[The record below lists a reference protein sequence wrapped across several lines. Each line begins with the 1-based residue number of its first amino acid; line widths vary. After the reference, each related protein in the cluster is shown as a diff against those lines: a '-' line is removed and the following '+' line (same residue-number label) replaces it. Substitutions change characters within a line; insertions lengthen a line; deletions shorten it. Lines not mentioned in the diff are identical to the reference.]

1 MRVRRSKPSGPV
13 PTQRAMLTLSMTF
26 ALVAA
31 ELPLPAWLQPE
42 PRPSLSIQVP
52 RDASGT
58 RLRLGLA
65 GIGYGLLA
73 IACGL
78 LTVGLASK
86 SQPARIAGWITT
98 GTGGGLLALGTVL
111 FATSPVPAQEAR

>member
-31 ELPLPAWLQPE
+31 ELPPPAWLQPE

-52 RDASGT
+52 RDASVT